1 MSYSQSDPRYV
12 YMADRARLEQAI
24 THATLLQSQIIA
36 VRPELAI
43 EIALAIDGMNNDL
56 RTIRAFRIS

>member
-1 MSYSQSDPRYV
+1 
-12 YMADRARLEQAI
+12 MADRARLEQAI

-43 EIALAIDGMNNDL
+43 EIALAIDGMNNDI